1 MGLSKLGCYQKIQ
14 IQPIEIKIP
23 VLLSKRAQKVYCTVL
38 LVTSSTYLP
47 LVPSLPPRRLL
58 HAIAYALFVA
68 RHGGRAVALER
79 TPIPH
84 NGLSVLRHTDVHT
97 CISKQGCHESR
108 RRICIHSFY
117 YFLHS
122 FPPAVSL
129 HAGYGNIA
137 PSTPGGQTFFVFY
150 AIAGIPLALIVFSS
164 VGTILSNGLGSLV
177 GRIKT
182 KRPLPLKVAV
192 VVGAIITGLVLFIFV
207 PAIIFMAIEGWTYR
221 QSAYYCVVS
230 LTTIGFGDF
239 VPGQSTSTDLPVGVR
254 GVYKVCTACWL
265 LFGIAF
271 LSLLIAEVQKLFTT
285 SVAAIKSLCK
295 KKKPEDTEEQD
306 GKGKVGGEKS
316 DGSSQCGV
324 PLGD

>member
-1 MGLSKLGCYQKIQ
+1 M
-14 IQPIEIKIP
+14 
-23 VLLSKRAQKVYCTVL
+23 
-38 LVTSSTYLP
+38 
-47 LVPSLPPRRLL
+47 
-58 HAIAYALFVA
+58 
-68 RHGGRAVALER
+68 
-79 TPIPH
+79 
-84 NGLSVLRHTDVHT
+84 HT

-324 PLGD
+324 PLETKTDSQTAVEQNTASPEREATADQDTRAEKSIIPTVETHDMKECNEP